1 MRPMPGPRSMSGL
14 ASAVAWRVGLSSCP
28 TERLNSASVWS
39 FGSNH
44 ENSRFRWGLVMN
56 WCDTLPPS
64 GGRLSPEHT
73 MRRLLPPAAMLLL
86 LTAVYA
92 NSLQSQIRSVR
103 QIAPGVFTRFGDRD
117 ARQPANTGWIE
128 FRDFVVVI
136 EANTPWGIRAILPEI
151 RKTTKKPI
159 RYVFDTHYHWDHSQG
174 NSVMADEGVTVIC
187 SQDCASELSTK
198 GKEEWASGA
207 KRTDQ
212 YSLTPYRMELPSVVF
227 DNFMAI
233 DDGERRLELRRVGP
247 AHTMGDAVAFLPKEG
262 ILFTGD
268 LCVNWRSGNNVG
280 DPDADHSHW
289 AQVLNDMAGWNVK
302 TIVPGH
308 GELGTVATLRA
319 QSAFLD
325 DLWTQVASGKKAGK
339 SLEQLLKEVNLSKH
353 GDFAADEQQN
363 QSAIRAVFRKAPER

>member
-1 MRPMPGPRSMSGL
+1 MKRAALPVVLL
-14 ASAVAWRVGLSSCP
+14 ALLFVAY
-28 TERLNSASVWS
+28 ER
-39 FGSNH
+39 
-44 ENSRFRWGLVMN
+44 
-56 WCDTLPPS
+56 
-64 GGRLSPEHT
+64 
-73 MRRLLPPAAMLLL
+73 
-86 LTAVYA
+86 TAVT
-92 NSLQSQIRSVR
+92 QSRSVR
-103 QIAPGVFTRFGDRD
+103 QLAPGVFSRQGDTD
-117 ARQPANTGWIE
+117 ARQPANTSWIE
-128 FRDFVVVI
+128 FRNFVVVI
-136 EANTPWGIRAILPEI
+136 DANTPWGIRAILPEI
-151 RKTTKKPI
+151 KKTTSKPV

-280 DPDADHSHW
+280 DPDADHPHW
-289 AQVLNDMAGWNVK
+289 AQVLNDMAGWNLK
-302 TIVPGH
+302 IVIPGH
-308 GELGTVATLRA
+308 GDPGTVDTLKA

-325 DLWTQVASGKKAGK
+325 DLWKQVSAGKKAGK
-339 SLEQLLKEVNLSKH
+339 TVDQLLKEVDLSKH
-353 GDFAADEQQN
+353 GNFAADAQQN
-363 QSAIRAVFRKAPER
+363 QTAIRQVFRKAPG

>member
-1 MRPMPGPRSMSGL
+1 MKRAALPVVLL
-14 ASAVAWRVGLSSCP
+14 ALLFVAY
-28 TERLNSASVWS
+28 ER
-39 FGSNH
+39 
-44 ENSRFRWGLVMN
+44 
-56 WCDTLPPS
+56 
-64 GGRLSPEHT
+64 
-73 MRRLLPPAAMLLL
+73 
-86 LTAVYA
+86 TAVT
-92 NSLQSQIRSVR
+92 QSRSVR
-103 QIAPGVFTRFGDRD
+103 QLAPGVFSRQGDTD
-117 ARQPANTGWIE
+117 ARQPANTSWIE
-128 FRDFVVVI
+128 FRNFVVVI
-136 EANTPWGIRAILPEI
+136 DANTPWGIRAILPEI
-151 RKTTKKPI
+151 KKTTSKPV

-280 DPDADHSHW
+280 DPDADHQHW
-289 AQVLNDMAGWNVK
+289 AQVLNDMARWNLK
-302 TIVPGH
+302 TVIPGH
-308 GELGTVATLRA
+308 GDPGTVDTLKA

-325 DLWTQVASGKKAGK
+325 DLWKQVSAGKKAGK
-339 SLEQLLKEVNLSKH
+339 TVDQLMKDVDLSTH
-353 GDFAADEQQN
+353 GNFAADAQQN
-363 QSAIRAVFRKAPER
+363 QTAIRQVFRKAPG

>member
-1 MRPMPGPRSMSGL
+1 MKRAALPVVLL
-14 ASAVAWRVGLSSCP
+14 ALLFVAY
-28 TERLNSASVWS
+28 ER
-39 FGSNH
+39 
-44 ENSRFRWGLVMN
+44 
-56 WCDTLPPS
+56 
-64 GGRLSPEHT
+64 
-73 MRRLLPPAAMLLL
+73 
-86 LTAVYA
+86 TAVT
-92 NSLQSQIRSVR
+92 QSRSVR
-103 QIAPGVFTRFGDRD
+103 QLAPGVFSRQGDTD
-117 ARQPANTGWIE
+117 ARQPANTSWIE
-128 FRDFVVVI
+128 FHNFVVVI
-136 EANTPWGIRAILPEI
+136 DANTPWGIRAILPEI
-151 RKTTKKPI
+151 KKTTSKPV

-212 YSLTPYRMELPSVVF
+212 YSLAPYRMEPPSVVF

-289 AQVLNDMAGWNVK
+289 AQVLNDMAGWNLK
-302 TIVPGH
+302 IVSPGH
-308 GELGTVATLRA
+308 GDPGTVDTLKA

-325 DLWTQVASGKKAGK
+325 DLWKQVSAGKKAGK
-339 SLEQLLKEVNLSKH
+339 TVDQLLKDVDLSTH
-353 GDFAADEQQN
+353 GNFAADAQQN
-363 QSAIRAVFRKAPER
+363 QTAIRQVFRKAPG